1 MPVKLPAPKHK
12 TEDLADM
19 LVISMP
25 TLKIWPLIFVFGAW
39 SLMWIAF
46 ELGIIFELVPE
57 GLDISD
63 VVFIIIWNILGAF
76 ILYGLLWQLFGK
88 EEIQVTNK
96 SITISYIV
104 IGYKRSKEYLAEHI
118 QDLGLARVSAKE
130 FMMPRGPWNMRT
142 FGSISFDYGAGTFK
156 FASSI
161 DDAEAKQII
170 REIQQKYP
178 QYKKEM

>member
-12 TEDLADM
+12 TEDRVDM
-19 LVISMP
+19 LVISVP
-25 TLKIWPLIFVFGAW
+25 TLKIWPVIFVFGIW
-39 SLMWIAF
+39 SLMWITVA
-46 ELGIIFELVPE
+46 LGLMFTISSD
-57 GLDISD
+57 GLDAGFVIPWIILG
-63 VVFIIIWNILGAF
+63 VFIF
-76 ILYGLLWQLFGK
+76 YGLLWQLFGR

-104 IGYKRSKEYLAEHI
+104 IGYKRSREYLAEHI
-118 QDLGLARVSAKE
+118 KDLDLARVNAKE
-130 FMMPRGPWNMRT
+130 FMMPRGPWNMRK
-142 FGSISFDYGAGTFK
+142 FGSISFDYGAETFK